1 MYTVDELM
9 KLMDDSGKTSVDL
22 AKEFT
27 DALNKATQKKKERD
41 AAAAEARNRKTL
53 QIEDTVDLIDNFLD
67 YIATYYPKLKIE
79 LSDGDIEMLA
89 KALVEGLDRGYD
101 DAVKDFAFIDHMAKL
116 ARDPIAVKSSEDVL
130 SKFLRENG
138 L

>member
-1 MYTVDELM
+1 MYTADELM
-9 KLMDDSGKTSVDL
+9 KLMDDSGKTSADL

-41 AAAAEARNRKTL
+41 AAEARNRKAI
-53 QIEDTVDLIDNFLD
+53 QIEDTIDLIDVFLD
-67 YIATYYPKLKIE
+67 YIETYYPKLKIE
-79 LSDGDIEMLA
+79 LSDRDIEMLA

-101 DAVKDFAFIDHMAKL
+101 DAVKDFAFIDRMFKL
-116 ARDPIAVKSSEDVL
+116 MRDPATVKPSEDIL
-130 SKFLRENG
+130 SKFLKENG

>member
-9 KLMDDSGKTSVDL
+9 KLMDDSGKTSADL

-41 AAAAEARNRKTL
+41 AAEAKNRKAL

-79 LSDGDIEMLA
+79 LFDDDVEMLA

-101 DAVKDFAFIDHMAKL
+101 DAVKDFAFIDRMAKL
-116 ARDPIAVKSSEDVL
+116 ARDPITVKPSEDVL
-130 SKFLRENG
+130 SKSLRENG

>member
-9 KLMDDSGKTSVDL
+9 KLMDDSGKTSADL

-41 AAAAEARNRKTL
+41 AAEAKNRKAL

-79 LSDGDIEMLA
+79 LFDGDVEMLA
-89 KALVEGLDRGYD
+89 KALVEGFDRGYD
-101 DAVKDFAFIDHMAKL
+101 DAVKDFAFIDRMAKL
-116 ARDPIAVKSSEDVL
+116 ARDPITVKPSEDVL

>member
-53 QIEDTVDLIDNFLD
+53 QIEDTIDLIDNFLD
-67 YIATYYPKLKIE
+67 YIATYYFKLKIE
-79 LSDGDIEMLA
+79 LSDKDMEMLA

-101 DAVKDFAFIDHMAKL
+101 DMAKDFTFLDRMTKLMRDPVAVK
-116 ARDPIAVKSSEDVL
+116 PSEDVL

>member
-1 MYTVDELM
+1 MYTADELM
-9 KLMDDSGKTSVDL
+9 KLMDDSGKTSADL

-41 AAAAEARNRKTL
+41 AAKARNRKAI
-53 QIEDTVDLIDNFLD
+53 QIEGTIDLIDVFLD
-67 YIATYYPKLKIE
+67 YIETYYPKLKIE
-79 LSDGDIEMLA
+79 LSDRDIEMLA
-89 KALVEGLDRGYD
+89 KALVEDLDRGYD
-101 DAVKDFAFIDHMAKL
+101 DAVKDFAFIDRMFKL
-116 ARDPIAVKSSEDVL
+116 MRDPATVKSSEDIL

>member
-9 KLMDDSGKTSVDL
+9 KLMDDSGKTSADL

-41 AAAAEARNRKTL
+41 AAEAKNRKAL

-79 LSDGDIEMLA
+79 LFDGDVEMLA

-101 DAVKDFAFIDHMAKL
+101 DAVKDFAFINRMAKL
-116 ARDPIAVKSSEDVL
+116 ARDPITVKSSEDVL

>member
-9 KLMDDSGKTSVDL
+9 KLMDDSGKTSADL

-41 AAAAEARNRKTL
+41 AAEARNRKTN
-53 QIEDTVDLIDNFLD
+53 QIGDTFDLIDNFLD

-89 KALVEGLDRGYD
+89 KALVESLDRGYD
-101 DAVKDFAFIDHMAKL
+101 DAVKDFAFIDRMAKL
-116 ARDPIAVKSSEDVL
+116 MRDPVTVKPSEDIL

>member
-53 QIEDTVDLIDNFLD
+53 QIEDTVDMIDNFLD

-79 LSDGDIEMLA
+79 VSNGDIDMLA
-89 KALVEGLDRGYD
+89 KAFVEGLDRGYD
-101 DAVKDFAFIDHMAKL
+101 DAVKDFAFINRMFKL
-116 ARDPIAVKSSEDVL
+116 MRDPVAVKPSEDVL

>member
-9 KLMDDSGKTSVDL
+9 KLMDDSGKTSADL

-27 DALNKATQKKKERD
+27 DALNKATQKKKERE
-41 AAAAEARNRKTL
+41 AAEARNRKTL
-53 QIEDTVDLIDNFLD
+53 QIKDTIDLIDNFLD
-67 YIATYYPKLKIE
+67 YIATYYTKLKIE
-79 LSDGDIEMLA
+79 LSDKDMEMLA

-101 DAVKDFAFIDHMAKL
+101 DMAKDFTFLDRMTKLMCDPVAVK
-116 ARDPIAVKSSEDVL
+116 PSEDVL

>member
-27 DALNKATQKKKERD
+27 DILNKATQKRKERD
-41 AAAAEARNRKTL
+41 AAEVRNRKTL
-53 QIEDTVDLIDNFLD
+53 QIKDTVDLINHFLG
-67 YIATYYPKLKIE
+67 YIATYYPKLKIK
-79 LSDGDIEMLA
+79 LFDGDAEMLA

-101 DAVKDFAFIDHMAKL
+101 DAVKDFAFIDRMVKL
-116 ARDPIAVKSSEDVL
+116 MRDPVTVKPSEDVL
-130 SKFLRENG
+130 SKFLKENG